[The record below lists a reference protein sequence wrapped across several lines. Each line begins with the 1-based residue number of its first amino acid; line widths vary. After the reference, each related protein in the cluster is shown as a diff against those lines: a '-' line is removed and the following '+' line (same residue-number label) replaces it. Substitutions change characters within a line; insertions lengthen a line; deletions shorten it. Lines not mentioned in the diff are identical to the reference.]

1 MFLTLLVPA
10 GPTLIQTMCYSLH
23 FCPVWEFLE
32 SKRHGSCAIP
42 LPGPQYP
49 AWATWRD
56 VFREPAWS
64 LLESFS
70 IQQCM
75 HLISCLL
82 VFSLSLDMFVRNL
95 RRLHV
100 LWPPRLL
107 KPWNNCHNFVLFFF
121 FLLFLKKPPKKCLTF
136 SVLNPKPFSF
146 QGKVRTDIQE
156 WGACLIHDY
165 KTWFVMKNR
174 CYSRA

>member
-42 LPGPQYP
+42 LPGPQYL
-49 AWATWRD
+49 AWATWRE
-56 VFREPAWS
+56 VFREPARS

-121 FLLFLKKPPKKCLTF
+121 SSLSKETSKEMSHLLSSQSQAFFF
-136 SVLNPKPFSF
+136 SRKSENRHSGMGSMP
-146 QGKVRTDIQE
+146 
-156 WGACLIHDY
+156 H
-165 KTWFVMKNR
+165 TWL
-174 CYSRA
+174 